1 MITDMFSNKKLNP
14 IITKLFIR
22 GRKLNISLV
31 LITESYFVVPK
42 NTRVNSK
49 LYFVMKIP
57 NRQELQQIAFNH
69 LSDINFKD
77 FMNYYKKCT
86 AKLYSFLAIDATFAS
101 DKPLR
106 FRKDLL
112 ETIQK

>member
-1 MITDMFSNKKLNP
+1 MITDMFSNKKLNS

-42 NTRVNSK
+42 NTRLNSK
-49 LYFVMKIP
+49 LYFVMKSP

-101 DKPLR
+101 DKSLR